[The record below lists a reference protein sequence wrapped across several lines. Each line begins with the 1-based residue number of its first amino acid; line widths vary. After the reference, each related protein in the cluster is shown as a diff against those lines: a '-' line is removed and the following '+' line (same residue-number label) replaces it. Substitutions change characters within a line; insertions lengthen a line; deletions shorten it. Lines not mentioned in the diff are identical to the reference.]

1 MALSELVFGNETE
14 ALTFA
19 EQKKFGTKNVKEIAE
34 KMAQVQ
40 TLLSAARPQLSHA
53 AVVFELN

>member
-19 EQKKFGTKNVKEIAE
+19 EQKEWKEKNVKEIAE
-34 KMAQVQ
+34 KMAQVHHPGDG
-40 TLLSAARPQLSHA
+40 TDG
-53 AVVFELN
+53 VTK